1 MIQKRGTTLRD
12 GYSNFKFLQ
21 GIDPFITTDPPAHA
35 GDEIDIKGFDTV
47 TLIVNVGEVASA
59 GAMAADDF
67 HQLKLEHYNSD
78 AGAWSEVYPSQ
89 MIHSVVGAAATVAG
103 ASVLNSGIFQSIAS
117 STDGSTVYYVGYKG
131 PHRTVRLYISGEL
144 TPSVMLVGATW
155 KLGLPSDWPVTEP
168 IGD

>member
-1 MIQKRGTTLRD
+1 MANTLRD
-12 GYSNFKFLQ
+12 GYSNFKFFQ

-35 GDEIDIKGFDTV
+35 GDAFDLRGFDTA
-47 TLIVNVGEVASA
+47 TLIVNVGELASA

-89 MIHSVVGAAATVAG
+89 MIHSVIGMAG
-103 ASVLNSGIFQSIAS
+103 AFSTLNSGIFQSLAS
-117 STDGSTVYYVGYKG
+117 ATDGSTTYYVGYKG
-131 PHRTVRLYISGEL
+131 PHRTVRLYISGEM
-144 TPSVMLVGATW
+144 TPSVMLIGAVWVG
-155 KLGLPSDWPVTEP
+155 GLPADWAVTEP